1 VHAIPVLLV
10 IMTGL
15 VIALTAWGFLR
26 IRRREVMDAPLWRL
40 DPLLLVLLAIA
51 IFALGVLVT
60 ILVLGLVPEAQMA
73 A

>member
-1 VHAIPVLLV
+1 MHAIPVLLV

-15 VIALTAWGFLR
+15 VIGLTAWGFLR
-26 IRRREVMDAPLWRL
+26 VRRREVVDTPLWRF
-40 DPLLLVLLAIA
+40 DPLLLVLLVIA
-51 IFALGVLVT
+51 IFALGVLVA

>member
-1 VHAIPVLLV
+1 
-10 IMTGL
+10 MTGL